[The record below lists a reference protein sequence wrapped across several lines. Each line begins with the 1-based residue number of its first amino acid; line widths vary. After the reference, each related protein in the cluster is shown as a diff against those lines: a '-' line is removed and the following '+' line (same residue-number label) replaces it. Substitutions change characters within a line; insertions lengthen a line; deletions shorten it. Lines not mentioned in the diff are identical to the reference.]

1 METSFANSSKW
12 MTAFTNAIR
21 IVSLSPVFSEQLD
34 EKKNEEERKPLLRRK
49 SSIDDCVLLRKCS
62 TDSELISSY
71 RDRRVIKSNSGSLND
86 LTEESKPLL
95 LSNSEGIIVYLGDGH
110 CPQCEEIQQDFRHIE
125 TAHQDAAEAKRLKL
139 DYDEITPCLKEVT
152 KEWTAM
158 LSFPKD
164 KPIARNIL
172 LKAVRDGVPRKL
184 RGDIWQLL
192 VSQNKLQGRSSI
204 TDNEIESSWAMNT
217 PYYDLLKELTTHQH
231 SILIDLGR
239 TFPAHPYFSKNLGTG
254 QLALFNILKAYS
266 LLDKEVGYCQ
276 GLSFVAGVLLMH
288 MDEED
293 AFDTFRYLMFNMGFR
308 RQYRPDMMALQS
320 QMYQLSRLL
329 HDMHPDLHEHLEKH
343 QIAPALYA
351 APWFLTLFA
360 SQFPLGFVAR
370 VFDLILHEGRDVVL
384 KVAIILLGSHR
395 ELIKQCN
402 SLETIVE
409 FLKTTLPEMGIIQM
423 ERVFNQTFEMD
434 IARQLH
440 GYEIE
445 FHVLQEELLSRPSK
459 EGDEDNTIDSV
470 ERLHQTQAI
479 IKSLKTQNLELLE
492 QLQNANGRIR
502 SLEDELQLV
511 YDSQTKMKNHVR
523 QLELERAALIK
534 LTSEGGRTDLN
545 VSTTITDSPI
555 HNPVSSRIIYESS
568 NLNLNKETN
577 LEKHVQEI
585 VRKKSDV
592 EHPINEIDSSNLPA
606 V

>member
-1 METSFANSSKW
+1 M
-12 MTAFTNAIR
+12 
-21 IVSLSPVFSEQLD
+21 
-34 EKKNEEERKPLLRRK
+34 
-49 SSIDDCVLLRKCS
+49 
-62 TDSELISSY
+62 
-71 RDRRVIKSNSGSLND
+71 
-86 LTEESKPLL
+86 
-95 LSNSEGIIVYLGDGH
+95 
-110 CPQCEEIQQDFRHIE
+110 
-125 TAHQDAAEAKRLKL
+125 
-139 DYDEITPCLKEVT
+139 
-152 KEWTAM
+152 
-158 LSFPKD
+158 
-164 KPIARNIL
+164 
-172 LKAVRDGVPRKL
+172 

-192 VSQNKLQGRSSI
+192 VNQNKLQGRSSLK
-204 TDNEIESSWAMNT
+204 DNEIESSWVMNAS
-217 PYYDLLKELTTHQH
+217 YSDLLKELTTHQH

-239 TFPAHPYFSKNLGTG
+239 TFPSHPYFSKNLGTG

-266 LLDKEVGYCQ
+266 LLDTEVGYCQ
-276 GLSFVAGVLLMH
+276 GLSFVAGILLMH
-288 MDEED
+288 MSEED

-329 HDMHPDLHEHLEKH
+329 HDMYPDLHEHLEKH

-370 VFDLILHEGRDVVL
+370 IFDLILYEGRDVVL

-459 EGDEDNTIDSV
+459 ESGEQSNNIDNIEKIQQS
-470 ERLHQTQAI
+470 QAI

-502 SLEDELQLV
+502 SLENELQST
-511 YDSQTKMKNHVR
+511 YESQTKMKNHVR

-534 LTSEGGRTDLN
+534 LAAENGKLDLN
-545 VSTTITDSPI
+545 ISSTITDSPI

-568 NLNLNKETN
+568 DLKLNKETN
-577 LEKHVQEI
+577 LEKHVLEVVRRKSEI
-585 VRKKSDV
+585 ESPNKS
-592 EHPINEIDSSNLPA
+592 NN
-606 V
+606 